1 MDAISWAILITAA
14 YLIGSFPT
22 AYLAGRLLKG
32 TDIRELGDKNAG
44 AANVYRNLGP
54 AIGIAVGA
62 VDIGKGA
69 AAVILIQALTDGAA
83 IQMAAGIAAVSSHNW
98 PFFLHFRG
106 GRGAATAL
114 GVLMAVVPIAAIP
127 MSLAAFVILL
137 FARNSVVALSFAF
150 IPMPILAWFL
160 GANLASVA
168 YIILL
173 PIIVGLSH
181 FSSVKR
187 LPETQPQPA
196 RRPVTHTTER
206 R

>member
-1 MDAISWAILITAA
+1 MDAISWAILIVAA
-14 YLIGSFPT
+14 YLIGSLPT

-32 TDIRELGDKNAG
+32 TDIRRLGDKNAG
-44 AANVYRNLGP
+44 AANVYHNLGH
-54 AIGIAVGA
+54 AIGIAVGV

-69 AAVILIQALTDGAA
+69 AAVLLVQALTDGAA
-83 IQMAAGIAAVSSHNW
+83 IQMAAGIAAVAGHNW

-106 GRGAATAL
+106 GRGAATAA

-137 FARNSVVALSFAF
+137 FARNSVVALSFTF

-160 GANLASVA
+160 GANLTSVA

-187 LPETQPQPA
+187 LPDTRPQPV